1 VNRPKPHLFA
11 FPALL
16 LGNVALAFGPWL
28 VRLADVG
35 PVAAGFWRV
44 VIAVPFLLLLG
55 GVSGQP
61 AHWPRRALLT
71 TVALAALFY
80 ALDLGA
86 WNTGIRL
93 TKLANATLFGNMGSF
108 VLVGWGLVLTRRLPS
123 GPQALALLLAVGGAA
138 LLMGGSF
145 ELSPRNVHGDLLTL
159 AAGLLYGGYLIFIE
173 RARAELQPIPT
184 LVLASSFAAP
194 VLLVTST
201 IAGEQLWPGDWT
213 WLVVLALSSQVLGQ
227 GLLVYG
233 LGVFSPLVVG
243 LVLLTQPAIAA
254 LIGWVIY
261 GEALKLSDWAGAA
274 AIAIALVV
282 VRLPGKDL
290 SRGAPETS

>member
-1 VNRPKPHLFA
+1 
-11 FPALL
+11 L
-16 LGNVALAFGPWL
+16 LGNTALAFGPWL

-35 PVAAGFWRV
+35 PVATGFWRV
-44 VIAVPFLLLLG
+44 LIAVPFLFLLG
-55 GVSGQP
+55 GATGQP
-61 AHWPRRALLT
+61 AHWPKRALLT
-71 TVALAALFY
+71 SVALAALFY
-80 ALDLGA
+80 ALDLDA

-108 VLVGWGLVLTRRLPS
+108 VLVGWGLCLARRLPS
-123 GPQALALLLAVGGAA
+123 RPQAAALILAVAGAA

-145 ELSPRNVHGDLLTL
+145 ELSPRNLHGDLLTL

-173 RARAELQPIPT
+173 RSRTELEPIPT

-201 IAGEQLWPGDWT
+201 IAGERLWPNDWT

-254 LIGWVIY
+254 LIGWVAY

-274 AIAIALVV
+274 AIAVALVI
-282 VRLPGKDL
+282 VRLPARGL
-290 SRGAPETS
+290 SGAAPETS